1 MFRTFALAFALTAVV
16 TSPVS
21 AANEEAVPKQLP
33 QSIQKVLKDDTERG
47 IVLIATMMLE
57 IQSDG
62 IISRVDLGNVYKSG
76 IARHRAKMLV
86 DTLAMDLDF
95 DGSLT
100 QEELAFARTTPLQ
113 HNTNARI
120 QMELMI
126 LDADTNEDGAVSFD
140 EMRLHVI
147 KNDRLGKHR
156 PTRRYPILLA
166 DLMELD
172 MNGDGEV
179 DIPEMIKAIRAATA
193 R

>member
-1 MFRTFALAFALTAVV
+1 MFRKFALALALTAVV

-21 AANEEAVPKQLP
+21 AANEEAVQKQLP

-179 DIPEMIKAIRAATA
+179 DIPEMIKAIRTATA

>member
-1 MFRTFALAFALTAVV
+1 MFRTFALALALTAVV

-21 AANEEAVPKQLP
+21 AANEEAVQKQLP

-47 IVLIATMMLE
+47 IVLIATIMLE

-179 DIPEMIKAIRAATA
+179 DIPEMIKAIRTATA